1 MIPLWIFYIN
11 YLCKAKYFLMFS
23 FTFFPI
29 VATKGSYGQGRGKNN
44 LKGGQ
49 VGVLK

>member
-23 FTFFPI
+23 FAFFPLLQRKEVMVRVVEKI
-29 VATKGSYGQGRGKNN
+29 II
-44 LKGGQ
+44 KGG
-49 VGVLK
+49 K